1 LTDTEVVVEDFGEC
15 SRGYSMKV
23 WKSKL
28 TDFGWQEKV
37 KVYANGSIVLT
48 RYMKGNHKII
58 FG

>member
-1 LTDTEVVVEDFGEC
+1 
-15 SRGYSMKV
+15 MKV

-48 RYMKGNHKII
+48 RYM
-58 FG
+58 

>member
-1 LTDTEVVVEDFGEC
+1 
-15 SRGYSMKV
+15 MKI

-48 RYMKGNHKII
+48 RYLKGKAQDYIWIKDYESKDFLKFLKDNLK
-58 FG
+58 